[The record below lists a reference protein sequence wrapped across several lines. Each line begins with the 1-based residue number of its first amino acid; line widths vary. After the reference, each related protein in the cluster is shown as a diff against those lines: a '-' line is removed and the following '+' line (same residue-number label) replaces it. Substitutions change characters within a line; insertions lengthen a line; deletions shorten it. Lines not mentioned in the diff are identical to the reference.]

1 MKIPDRILHKKNLVC
16 LCVDEKMEQDLS
28 GRIYHAY
35 QENEI
40 PFHTVLEVVEALEDV
55 CELTRY
61 PQSNVYIRQFVKAK
75 EMVAEQAERKMP
87 NEQLAAYRGKL
98 ATFLIAVGSRENA
111 SWQGEIFWVETDKIQ
126 TFHSEMELI
135 ASIYSVK

>member
-1 MKIPDRILHKKNLVC
+1 MKIPDRMLHKKNLVC
-16 LCVDEKMEQDLS
+16 LCVDEKMQEDMN

-40 PFHTVLEVVEALEDV
+40 PFHTVLEVVEALESV

-61 PQSNVYIRQFVKAK
+61 PQANVYIRQFVKTK
-75 EMVAEQAERKMP
+75 EMVAKQAERKMP
-87 NEQLAAYRGKL
+87 NEQLVSYRGKL

-111 SWQGEIFWVETDKIQ
+111 SWQGEIFWVEADKMQ
-126 TFHSEMELI
+126 VFHSEMELI

>member
-1 MKIPDRILHKKNLVC
+1 MKIPDRMMHKKNLVC
-16 LCVDEKMEQDLS
+16 VCIDEKMEQDLS

-35 QENEI
+35 REEEI
-40 PFHTVLEVVEALEDV
+40 PFHTVLEVLEALENV

-75 EMVAEQAERKMP
+75 GTETEPAERRIS
-87 NEQLAAYRGKL
+87 NEQLSEYRGTL
-98 ATFLIAVGSRENA
+98 ATFLVAVGSRENA
-111 SWQGEIFWVETDKIQ
+111 SWQGDIFWVEADKIQ

-135 ASIYSVK
+135 ASIYCVK

>member
-1 MKIPDRILHKKNLVC
+1 MKIPDRMLHKKNLVC
-16 LCVDEKMEQDLS
+16 LCVDEKMEDDLS

-40 PFHTVLEVVEALEDV
+40 PFHTVLEVVEALESV

-61 PQSNVYIRQFVKAK
+61 PQANVYIRQFVKTK
-75 EMVAEQAERKMP
+75 DMVAEQAERKMP
-87 NEQLAAYRGKL
+87 NEQLISYRGKL
-98 ATFLIAVGSRENA
+98 ATFLITVGSRENA
-111 SWQGEIFWVETDKIQ
+111 SWQGEIFWVEADKIQ
-126 TFHSEMELI
+126 TFQSEMELI